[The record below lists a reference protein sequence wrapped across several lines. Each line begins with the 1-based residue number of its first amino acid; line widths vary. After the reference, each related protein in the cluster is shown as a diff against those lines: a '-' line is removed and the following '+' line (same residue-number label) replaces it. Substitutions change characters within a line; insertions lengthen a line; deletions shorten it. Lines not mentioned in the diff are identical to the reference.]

1 MSVRAQAVA
10 EVLWELKKA
19 EKLGTYSLVA
29 ERAGFSA
36 GTNGRTMVT
45 CLKKI
50 RREWPHLEW
59 WRIVEDKVQ
68 LEKQSEQVSHLE
80 SNGYPMEAA
89 GSDDKFVKPAELES
103 HLVDWAAI
111 DGENEPEASDS
122 ETEEAVSS

>member
-59 WRIVEDKVQ
+59 WRILEDDVELPK
-68 LEKQSEQVSHLE
+68 KSEQVSHLE
-80 SNGYPMEAA
+80 SNGYEMEAA
-89 GSDDKFVKPAELES
+89 GSDEKVVKPASLEE
-103 HLVDWAAI
+103 HLVNWDAV
-111 DGENEPEASDS
+111 DGVDESAEAES
-122 ETEEAVSS
+122 ETEEAVS

>member
-36 GTNGRTMVT
+36 GTNGRTMIT
-45 CLKKI
+45 CMKKI

-59 WRIVEDKVQ
+59 WRVLEDSIEIPK
-68 LEKQSEQVSHLE
+68 KSEQASHLE
-80 SNGYPMEAA
+80 SNGYEMEAA
-89 GSDDKFVKPAELES
+89 GSDEKTVKPAELED
-103 HLVDWAAI
+103 HLVDWSVV
-111 DGENEPEASDS
+111 DGVDEEQEVDA
-122 ETEEAVSS
+122 EEAVSS

>member
-19 EKLGTYSLVA
+19 DKLGTYSLVA

-59 WRIVEDKVQ
+59 WRVLEDKVE
-68 LEKQSEQVSHLE
+68 LIKQSEQVSHLE

-89 GSDDKFVKPAELES
+89 GSDDKVVKPAELES
-103 HLVDWAAI
+103 HLVVWAEV
-111 DGENEPEASDS
+111 DGENEPEASEA
-122 ETEEAVSS
+122 ETEEAVS